1 MTVIVEELRILLRG
15 NCGVEDAETLLAAL
29 LDRPRVV
36 NIQTGK
42 LHTALWQVLMATKP
56 RIEADVEDAFVSS
69 YLLPLVLD
77 ADTRR
82 GALETPQQQLTPTR
96 SGQ

>member
-1 MTVIVEELRILLRG
+1 MTVIVEDLRILLQG

-29 LDRPRVV
+29 LDDPSRMVT
-36 NIQTGK
+36 IQTGK
-42 LHTALWQVLMATKP
+42 LHTALWQVLMATRP
-56 RIEADVEDAFVSS
+56 RIEADTQDAFVSS

-77 ADTRR
+77 ADAGPGT
-82 GALETPQQQLTPTR
+82 LENPQQHTTR